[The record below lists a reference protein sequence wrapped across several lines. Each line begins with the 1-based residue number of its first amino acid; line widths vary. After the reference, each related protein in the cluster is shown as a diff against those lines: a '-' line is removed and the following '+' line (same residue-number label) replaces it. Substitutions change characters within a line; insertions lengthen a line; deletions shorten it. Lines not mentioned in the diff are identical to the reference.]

1 MASSKCSSDDKMG
14 NRVEIINQKSEAE
27 NEVNDKNAK
36 EKSNFNSTDP
46 SNIKF
51 N

>member
-27 NEVNDKNAK
+27 NEVKNTK

-46 SNIKF
+46 SNIKY